1 MISVAALFTLILSG
15 CPAFASGP
23 TVIRPEHLGGWTL
36 ATNRTATPP
45 YDSGNLNPG
54 STARYSFTK
63 GPATPPA
70 GTGSLM
76 LVSGKET
83 NSRVAANP
91 PGLTG
96 RTFGSVTELRFDTYL
111 ENKSVSGYT
120 MPINLKLAGTS
131 AKLGFQTAVF
141 EPVKQSTAPDLRK
154 WQSWDAGAG
163 RWWASRVTS
172 GACSQGS
179 PCSWKRIVAK
189 LGEGT
194 TISQAYFELGAS
206 GDQFSGEKCA
216 LDDVAINGVRYDFE
230 QSAPAAP
237 VAEASQGAV
246 APGGQVTIRAA
257 GFKAH
262 ERVAITLHSQSI
274 AVGTAT
280 ADGSGAVTATITVPA
295 GIDPGNHV
303 ILLTGLTSGRTAT
316 IPLLVTGGP
325 ETGFGGLAPLVATH
339 HPAALGGKSMPGGR
353 KGVRSD
359 AFSSAG
365 HFISVWI

>member
-1 MISVAALFTLILSG
+1 MVSVVALFTLVLSG
-15 CPAFASGP
+15 CPAFAAGP
-23 TVIRPEHLGGWTL
+23 TVIRPDHLGGWTL
-36 ATNRTATPP
+36 ATNKTVTPP

-54 STARYSFTK
+54 STASHSFIR

-76 LVSGKET
+76 LVSGQEA

-91 PGLTG
+91 PGLIG
-96 RTFGSVTELRFDTYL
+96 RTLGSVSELRFHTYL

-141 EPVKQSTAPDLRK
+141 EPVKQSTAPELGK
-154 WQSWDAGAG
+154 WQSWNAGAG

-172 GACSQGS
+172 GACSQSS
-179 PCSWKRIVAK
+179 PCSWKRIVAM
-189 LGEGT
+189 LGKGT

-206 GDQFSGEKCA
+206 GDQFSGERCA
-216 LDDVAINGVRYDFE
+216 LDDVAINGVTYDFE

-237 VAEASQGAV
+237 AANASVGAV
-246 APGGQVTIRAA
+246 APGGQVTVQAT

-262 ERVAITLHSQSI
+262 ERVAITLHSQAI
-274 AVGTAT
+274 DVGTAT
-280 ADGSGAVTATITVPA
+280 AGGSGAVNTTITVPA
-295 GIDPGNHV
+295 DLDPGDHV

-325 ETGFGGLAPLVATH
+325 QTGFGGLAPLVATP
-339 HPAALGGKSMPGGR
+339 HPAA
-353 KGVRSD
+353 
-359 AFSSAG
+359 
-365 HFISVWI
+365 